1 MAAPQEQTGPVPRL
15 PPLIDRIRR
24 VGLMAGAMAF
34 VLQMMVWSMVMPAM
48 ALDGAP
54 AGAEAVT
61 ICSPNGFKTVFIGSD
76 GQPVAPEDG
85 SGSGNAAKD
94 HCPLC
99 PTVTGAGLPP
109 QVQTAIPAESM
120 AMTDARTL
128 PGDVIAA
135 GWFLS
140 SLQARAPPAA
150 G

>member
-1 MAAPQEQTGPVPRL
+1 M
-15 PPLIDRIRR
+15 DRVRR
-24 VGLMAGAMAF
+24 AGLLAGALAF
-34 VLQMMVWSMVMPAM
+34 VVQMMVWSATMPAM
-48 ALDGAP
+48 ALDGMP
-54 AGAEAVT
+54 AGAEAIA
-61 ICSPNGFKTVFIGSD
+61 ICSADGIKTIVVGSD
-76 GQPVAPEDG
+76 GQVPSDDG
-85 SGSGNAAKD
+85 SGSGSAAKD

-109 QVQTAIPAESM
+109 QVQTAVPAESM
-120 AMTDARTL
+120 AMADARTL